1 MAGIEAHAYV
11 VGKFDALDNRRKLLE
26 RATHF
31 STLARHGFE
40 QHRSGLFRCEHLVE
54 KARNE
59 LNAAFGTLLHVTA
72 RVEVVVAVRHSFHT
86 HQIVCHA
93 HAGEFARLGLS
104 RARVERIG
112 GMRHQRAEIVFD
124 HELAQC
130 RGIGRVNRLGRAAA
144 RVAREKRERIRA
156 KGKRRASHG
165 RKTLRGR
172 QVASNSEHRILRQN
186 EQSYAACAARIRCRI
201 IAPL

>member
-1 MAGIEAHAYV
+1 MRSNASTPMKPWPIFSWRSLCAPQGFFESLICTARKRGNPTTPIEFLQHAIEIAHDIVTAIPYMAGIEAHAYV

-59 LNAAFGTLLHVTA
+59 LNATFGTLLHVTA

-86 HQIVCHA
+86 
-93 HAGEFARLGLS
+93 RP
-104 RARVERIG
+104 
-112 GMRHQRAEIVFD
+112 
-124 HELAQC
+124 
-130 RGIGRVNRLGRAAA
+130 NRLPCTCG
-144 RVAREKRERIRA
+144 RIRA
-156 KGKRRASHG
+156 PRA
-165 RKTLRGR
+165 
-172 QVASNSEHRILRQN
+172 
-186 EQSYAACAARIRCRI
+186 
-201 IAPL
+201 